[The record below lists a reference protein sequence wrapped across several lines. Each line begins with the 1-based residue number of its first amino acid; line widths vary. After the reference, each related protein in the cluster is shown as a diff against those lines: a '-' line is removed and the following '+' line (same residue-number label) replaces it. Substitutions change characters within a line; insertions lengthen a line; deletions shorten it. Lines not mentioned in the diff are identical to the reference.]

1 MSRELRGIIMA
12 KMFGAEVSGVGK
24 CLPRKFLTNS
34 DLVKFVDTSDEWIVS
49 RTGIKQRHVVS
60 DDESVSQMG
69 AEASMQALN
78 MAGVTPEEVDLI
90 ICGTFTADYKLPSA
104 ACLIQNRIG
113 ATKAGAFDLN
123 SACTGFIHSLITG
136 AQYVKSGA
144 CKHVLVIGADVCSRM
159 LNWEDRATCVLFGD
173 GASALLL
180 SRNEDPMVGVQSF
193 FTRTDGGGMESLWI
207 YAGGSQRPI
216 DADVLD
222 QKLQY
227 VQMSG
232 RDVFKF
238 AIQAISDSANNV
250 LLQEGLTDND
260 IQLMVPHQANLRII
274 QSAAKKLNLSPEKVY
289 VNIDKYGNTVGAS
302 VGLALYDAFDD
313 KKIKEGDKVLVVGF
327 GAGLS
332 WGATVINWSL
342 S

>member
-1 MSRELRGIIMA
+1 MTKIY
-12 KMFGAEVSGVGK
+12 GAEVSGVGK
-24 CLPRKFLTNS
+24 CLPRKALTNF
-34 DLVKFVDTSDEWIVS
+34 DLAQFVDTSDEWIVA
-49 RTGIKQRHVVS
+49 RTGIQQRHVVS

-69 AEASMQALN
+69 AEASLQALK
-78 MAGVTPEEVDLI
+78 MAGVAPEEVDLI

-113 ATKAGAFDLN
+113 AVKAGAFDIN
-123 SACTGFIHSLITG
+123 SACTGFIHSLVTG

-144 CKHVLVIGADVCSRM
+144 CKHVLIIGADVCSRM
-159 LNWEDRATCVLFGD
+159 LDWEDRTTCVLFGD

-180 SRNEDPMVGVQSF
+180 SRNEDPSVGVQSF
-193 FTRTDGGGMESLWI
+193 FTRADGAGMKSLWI

-216 DADVLD
+216 DAEALE
-222 QKLQY
+222 QKQQY

-232 RDVFKF
+232 KDVFKF
-238 AIQAISDSANNV
+238 AIQAISDSATNV
-250 LLQEGLTDND
+250 LTQENLSDQD

-274 QSAAKKLNLSPEKVY
+274 QSAAKKLNIPDEKVY

-302 VGLALYDAFDD
+302 VGLALFDAYQD
-313 KKIKEGDKVLVVGF
+313 KKITQGGKVLVVGF

-332 WGATVINWSL
+332 WGATVINWTL